1 MFKTKLNYMHF
12 KHEKL
17 KQNSIQIKRKSNY
30 EFMLLQNQICQIC
43 RLGSILVIVI
53 HAMIKPK

>member
-1 MFKTKLNYMHF
+1 MHF

-43 RLGSILVIVI
+43 QICRLGSILVIVI